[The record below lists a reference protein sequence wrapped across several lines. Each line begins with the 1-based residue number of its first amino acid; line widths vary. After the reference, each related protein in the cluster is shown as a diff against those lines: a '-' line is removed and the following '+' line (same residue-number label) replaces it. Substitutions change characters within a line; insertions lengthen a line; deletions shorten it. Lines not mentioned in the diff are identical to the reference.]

1 MLRLA
6 AAALLTAGLFC
17 APARA
22 SDSAAGLDA
31 GGLVLRRE
39 PGIALAL
46 AES

>member
-1 MLRLA
+1 MIRLA

-22 SDSAAGLDA
+22 NDSA